1 MRRWRKRR
9 KRDISGALMLIA
21 FGLVVMLSSVA
32 LSSSRLLMFDYGIL
46 GFFTGFTLFLVS
58 VISLA

>member
-1 MRRWRKRR
+1 MRTWRKKR
-9 KRDISGALMLIA
+9 KRDISGALMLIG
-21 FGLVVMLSSVA
+21 FGLVVMLGSIA